1 MLMTT
6 KLEAF
11 FPHKLVL
18 KYKVLR
24 TAGKCHRK
32 GHLRSVAIIKPN
44 KPKLKAEEKQL
55 ILEEIF
61 GHRF

>member
-1 MLMTT
+1 MLMTIE
-6 KLEAF
+6 LEAF

-18 KYKVLR
+18 KYKVLH

-32 GHLRSVAIIKPN
+32 GHLCSVAIIKPN
-44 KPKLKAEEKQL
+44 KLKLKTEEKQL

-61 GHRF
+61 GHRC